1 MSHYTSQEDGT
12 EVYGDGTY
20 QVTVSITMKTVIT
33 VCKSPDDMEG
43 IDDAVEEW
51 AAENGIPDDVDM
63 EWDISDVTEV

>member
-12 EVYGDGTY
+12 EVYGAGDY
-20 QVTVSITMKTVIT
+20 AVTVSVTMRTVIT

-43 IDDAVEEW
+43 IDDAVEEL

-63 EWDISDVTEV
+63 EWEISDVTEV

>member
-12 EVYGDGTY
+12 EVYGAGDY
-20 QVTVSITMKTVIT
+20 AVTVSVTMRTVIT

-43 IDDAVEEW
+43 IDDSVEEW

-63 EWDISDVTEV
+63 EWEISDVTEV